1 MPLRF
6 EVFGEKH
13 LPAVLDFN
21 RRMQAG
27 NAASEFLLPTAYKAR
42 AAPPDDPIHWEN
54 YLVLDGEFV
63 RGGLLAMEQPGW
75 VNGSSV
81 RAWNFQSPLSESI
94 VDAKYSIVAMQMVK
108 FMQKQADAVFMVGM
122 GGADR
127 PLPRLL
133 VASGWSVRPV
143 PFLFRVHRA
152 ANFLRELQML
162 RTSTAKS
169 IAAQVAGFTGLGALA
184 LAVKQRRKS
193 SALATVRQVS
203 QWGDWADEIWNRNRE
218 NCSFAV
224 LRDRRTL
231 ESLYPPSDL
240 RTRILLVER
249 GNKPVGWSVFLN
261 SKLSNDRHFGSL
273 QVGSILDCLADVD
286 AMTATAIL
294 TDSELAKLGADL
306 VLVNHSHAFWVEAF
320 RAAGFLT
327 GPSNYMLAMSK
338 KLTEALSCV
347 ERGEERVHVTRGDGD
362 GRIHLA

>member
-27 NAASEFLLPTAYKAR
+27 NAASEFLLPTAFKAKCT
-42 AAPPDDPIHWEN
+42 PPDDPIQWKN
-54 YLVLDGEFV
+54 YVALDGEVV

-75 VNGSSV
+75 VNGHSV
-81 RAWNFQSPLSESI
+81 PTWNFQSPLSEGI

-122 GGADR
+122 GSADR
-127 PLPRLL
+127 PLPRVL
-133 VASGWSVRPV
+133 VALGWSVRPV

-152 ANFLRELQML
+152 GNFLRELQML
-162 RTSTAKS
+162 RTSPTKS
-169 IAAQVAGFTGLGALA
+169 VAAQVARFTGLGALG
-184 LAVKQRRKS
+184 LAVKQRRMNT
-193 SALATVRQVS
+193 ALATVRQVGE
-203 QWGDWADEIWNRNRE
+203 WGEWADEIWNRCRQ

-224 LRDRRTL
+224 QRDRRTL
-231 ESLYPPSDL
+231 ESLYPLDSK
-240 RTRILLVER
+240 TRILLVER
-249 GNKPVGWSVFLN
+249 DGKAVGWSVCFN
-261 SKLSNDRHFGSL
+261 SQLVDHRHFGSL

-294 TDSELAKLGADL
+294 TDSELAKQGADL
-306 VLVNHSHAFWVEAF
+306 VLVNHSHAVWVEAF
-320 RAAGFLT
+320 RAAGFLL

-338 KLTEALSCV
+338 KLTESV
-347 ERGEERVHVTRGDGD
+347 SSVPGGGEHVHVTRGDGD